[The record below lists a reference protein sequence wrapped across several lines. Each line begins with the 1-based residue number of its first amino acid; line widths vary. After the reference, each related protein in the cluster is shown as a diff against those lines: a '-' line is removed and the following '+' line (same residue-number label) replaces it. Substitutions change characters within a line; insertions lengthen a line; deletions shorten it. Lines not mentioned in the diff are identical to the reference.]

1 MPTSAVQEEI
11 DRFLQTAEY
20 DPLFL
25 RFSGTDHMDRM
36 KRGHTTLED
45 ALWETVRFAERG
57 LAASTNLPIPADIAN
72 FTRIKFEPMVRG
84 LFRRDECD
92 RVLTLLTNSVI
103 FVTRD
108 NIQELIRRESLG
120 TAWDIA
126 NLYLRSIGADVI
138 SENAPCIVGLLVDS
152 TCFVSTE
159 YFADEDPFADYVVHE
174 AAHIF
179 HNVKRRTIGLKEKR
193 SCEWLLPIKFQ
204 KRETFAYSCEVY
216 SRIVALSRRLADR
229 RMLLQELQAT
239 LSISDDRVDTAEV
252 IEILS
257 EAIEWKWQPKREPAR
272 QPKRELWQSER
283 EPLRAS

>member
-1 MPTSAVQEEI
+1 MPTSAVQDEI
-11 DRFLQTAEY
+11 DRFLQTGDY
-20 DPLFL
+20 DPFFL
-25 RFSGTDHMDRM
+25 RFSGTDHLDRM

-45 ALWETVRFAERG
+45 ALWETVRFAERDREP
-57 LAASTNLPIPADIAN
+57 STNLPIPADIAS

-92 RVLTLLTNSVI
+92 RVLSLLTNSVV
-103 FVTRD
+103 FVTRG
-108 NIQELIRRESLG
+108 NIEEFIRRESLG

-138 SENAPCIVGLLVDS
+138 SENAPCIVGLSVDS
-152 TCFVSTE
+152 TCYVSVE
-159 YFADEDPFADYVVHE
+159 YFTDEDPFADYVVHE

-216 SRIVALSRRLADR
+216 SRMVELCPRQLDRRRL
-229 RMLLQELQAT
+229 LPELQT
-239 LSISDDRVDTAEV
+239 SFSTSDYRVSVDEV
-252 IEILS
+252 IEILT
-257 EAIEWKWQPKREPAR
+257 EAVQRRNGWNII
-272 QPKRELWQSER
+272 LER
-283 EPLRAS
+283 CSSL